1 MDLTI
6 YNSYTAQACVLVI
19 LGLYQSLEYPVQ
31 LIIFWCWEW
40 KQNHLAFKIHVFFFF
55 SSVIHGSL
63 KISIWFVYL
72 IWRIDGLMDV
82 KEECAKFGA
91 VKGFKFTGDSNT
103 GYKVTGRGRVK
114 LQWGFNF
121 HEPKG
126 DHEAINNASYSCNG

>member
-1 MDLTI
+1 
-6 YNSYTAQACVLVI
+6 
-19 LGLYQSLEYPVQ
+19 
-31 LIIFWCWEW
+31 
-40 KQNHLAFKIHVFFFF
+40 
-55 SSVIHGSL
+55 
-63 KISIWFVYL
+63 
-72 IWRIDGLMDV
+72 MDV

-126 DHEAINNASYSCNG
+126 EHEAINNASYSCNG